1 LLARQ
6 KSAVKWIS
14 GFKAGDGPDDV
25 MGCRDADRFRTM
37 TAFLF
42 SCANAT
48 CAVPEAHRELFR
60 GAEDAVA
67 STESWEPGAL
77 NLAQAFSMKFR
88 TPLVHGDVTRLLID
102 LEKEC
107 GERWS
112 RFSLQLPET
121 TRAKL
126 VDRHERPFRAQLV
139 QRISE
144 DLRRHAAVWHVL
156 VHTSP
161 EIDGRVLLETPA
173 AAPLAESAAAAWR
186 GRLHAAEMDVL
197 HVRGMA
203 LNALESFLSREFPAD
218 QYAQIRL
225 TVSQS
230 FFLEGR
236 PWRWE
241 TAKKILL
248 ESLTRAAAEVAP
260 IIAPESPSTDQE

>member
-1 LLARQ
+1 M
-6 KSAVKWIS
+6 KWIS
-14 GFKAGDGPDDV
+14 GFKAGDGWPVV
-25 MGCRDADRFRTM
+25 MGCRDADRFKDM

-48 CAVPEAHRELFR
+48 CAVPEAHRELFS

-67 STESWEPGAL
+67 SSEGWEPGAL

-107 GERWS
+107 EERWS
-112 RFSLQLPET
+112 RFSLQLPEA
-121 TRAKL
+121 TRSKL

-139 QRISE
+139 QRIGE

-173 AAPLAESAAAAWR
+173 DAPLAETCAAAWR

-197 HVRGMA
+197 HVR
-203 LNALESFLSREFPAD
+203 NTQQDALEAYLGREFPAD

-241 TAKKILL
+241 MAKKVLM
-248 ESLTRAAAEVAP
+248 ESLVQAAAESQPVSD
-260 IIAPESPSTDQE
+260 PESPSTAQE

>member
-1 LLARQ
+1 
-6 KSAVKWIS
+6 
-14 GFKAGDGPDDV
+14 
-25 MGCRDADRFRTM
+25 M

-48 CAVPEAHRELFR
+48 CAVPEAYRELFR

-67 STESWEPGAL
+67 SAEGWEPGAL

-121 TRAKL
+121 TRSKL
-126 VDRHERPFRAQLV
+126 VERHERPFRAQLV
-139 QRISE
+139 QRIGE

-156 VHTSP
+156 IHTSP

-186 GRLHAAEMDVL
+186 GRLHAAELDVL
-197 HVRGMA
+197 HVRGTESS
-203 LNALESFLSREFPAD
+203 ALESFLTKEFPAD
-218 QYAQIRL
+218 QYARIRL

-241 TAKKILL
+241 TTKKVLL
-248 ESLTRAAAEVAP
+248 ESLARAAAELEP
-260 IIAPESPSTDQE
+260 ISAPESPLTDPE

>member
-1 LLARQ
+1 LLARE
-6 KSAVKWIS
+6 KSALKPIS
-14 GFKAGDGPDDV
+14 GFKAGDGLGVV
-25 MGCRDADRFRTM
+25 MGCAHADGFKVM

-42 SCANAT
+42 SCSNAT
-48 CAVPEAHRELFR
+48 CAVPEAYRELFR

-67 STESWEPGAL
+67 SAESWEPGAL

-102 LEKEC
+102 LEKQC
-107 GERWS
+107 DERWS

-121 TRAKL
+121 TRSKL
-126 VDRHERPFRAQLV
+126 VDRHERPFRAHLA
-139 QRISE
+139 QRIAE

-161 EIDGRVLLETPA
+161 EIDGRVLLETPS
-173 AAPLAESAAAAWR
+173 AAPLAESFAAAWR

-197 HVRGMA
+197 HARGMVP
-203 LNALESFLSREFPAD
+203 NALEAFLSMEFPAD

-225 TVSQS
+225 TISQS

-241 TAKKILL
+241 TAKKVLL
-248 ESLTRAAAEVAP
+248 ESLTRASAEIESITV
-260 IIAPESPSTDQE
+260 PESPVTDPE

>member
-1 LLARQ
+1 
-6 KSAVKWIS
+6 
-14 GFKAGDGPDDV
+14 
-25 MGCRDADRFRTM
+25 M

-42 SCANAT
+42 SCSNAT
-48 CAVPEAHRELFR
+48 CAVPEAHRELFN

-67 STESWEPGAL
+67 SAESWEPGAL

-102 LEKEC
+102 LGKEC

-112 RFSLQLPET
+112 RFSLQLPES

-126 VDRHERPFRAQLV
+126 VERHERPFRGQLV

-161 EIDGRVLLETPA
+161 EIDGRVLLETPDE
-173 AAPLAESAAAAWR
+173 APLAESAAAAWR

-197 HVRGMA
+197 HVRRVQS
-203 LNALESFLSREFPAD
+203 NPLEAFLSREFTAD
-218 QYAQIRL
+218 QYALIRL

-241 TAKKILL
+241 TAKKTLL
-248 ESLTRAAAEVAP
+248 DTLARAAAELAP
-260 IIAPESPSTDQE
+260 LSAPESPSTDPV

>member
-1 LLARQ
+1 
-6 KSAVKWIS
+6 
-14 GFKAGDGPDDV
+14 
-25 MGCRDADRFRTM
+25 M
-37 TAFLF
+37 TALLF

-48 CAVPEAHRELFR
+48 CAVPEAHRELFH
-60 GAEDAVA
+60 GSEDAVA
-67 STESWEPGAL
+67 SAEGWEPGSL

-102 LEKEC
+102 LEKD
-107 GERWS
+107 GAERWS
-112 RFSLQLPET
+112 RFSLQLPEA
-121 TRAKL
+121 TRSKL
-126 VDRHERPFRAQLV
+126 VDRHDRPFRALLV
-139 QRISE
+139 QRIGE

-161 EIDGRVLLETPA
+161 DIDGRVLLETPA
-173 AAPLAESAAAAWR
+173 AAPLAESCAAAWR

-197 HVRGMA
+197 HFRN
-203 LNALESFLSREFPAD
+203 LQPNAMEAFLAREFSAD

-241 TAKKILL
+241 KVKKVVL
-248 ESLTRAAAEVAP
+248 ESLALAVAEVQP
-260 IIAPESPSTDQE
+260 ISAPEFPGTGPE

>member
-1 LLARQ
+1 M
-6 KSAVKWIS
+6 KWIS
-14 GFKAGDGPDDV
+14 GFNAGEGLELV
-25 MGCRDADRFRTM
+25 MGCRGANGFKAM

-48 CAVPEAHRELFR
+48 CTVPEAYRELFR
-60 GAEDAVA
+60 GAEDTVA
-67 STESWEPGAL
+67 STEGWEPGAL

-88 TPLVHGDVTRLLID
+88 TPLVHGDVTRLLIN

-121 TRAKL
+121 TRTKL
-126 VDRHERPFRAQLV
+126 VDRHERPFRAQLA
-139 QRISE
+139 QRIAE

-156 VHTSP
+156 VHTSS

-186 GRLHAAEMDVL
+186 GRLHAAALDVL

-203 LNALESFLSREFPAD
+203 PNALEAFLTREFPAD

-225 TVSQS
+225 TISQS

-241 TAKKILL
+241 TAKKTML
-248 ESLTRAAAEVAP
+248 ETLARAAVELEP
-260 IIAPESPSTDQE
+260 INAPEFPSTDPE

>member
-1 LLARQ
+1 
-6 KSAVKWIS
+6 
-14 GFKAGDGPDDV
+14 
-25 MGCRDADRFRTM
+25 MGCGVADGIREM
-37 TAFLF
+37 TAFIF

-60 GAEDAVA
+60 GAEDVVA
-67 STESWEPGAL
+67 SEEGWEPGAL

-121 TRAKL
+121 TRSKL

-139 QRISE
+139 QRIGE
-144 DLRRHAAVWHVL
+144 DMRRHAAVWHVL

-161 EIDGRVLLETPA
+161 EIDGRVLLETHA
-173 AAPLAESAAAAWR
+173 SAPLAESAAAAWR

-197 HVRGMA
+197 HVRRTEP
-203 LNALESFLSREFPAD
+203 NALEAYLAREFPTD
-218 QYAQIRL
+218 QYARIRL

-241 TAKKILL
+241 TAKKVLL
-248 ESLTRAAAEVAP
+248 ETLSHAAAEITSVS
-260 IIAPESPSTDQE
+260 APEFPSTAQE